1 MNATVSVDSPESTS
15 ERESARLAALRRYDI
30 LDTPPDGS
38 FDHVA
43 QVAARLFDVPIA
55 IISLVDNDRIWF
67 KAKHGIDVEQ
77 IDRDPGLCASAI
89 LQSEP
94 YLLTDAS
101 RDPRSLANPLV
112 AGDFGLRFYLAA
124 PLRTS
129 DGYNL
134 GTICVIDRKP
144 RAVRQEQIEQLQAL
158 ADVVIDQMELRLSA
172 RNAVADLQKAVE
184 QKDAA
189 LQRSRMLARE
199 IDHRVMNSLQQVSSL
214 LTLQSRSLGDDEATR
229 QLQLAATRVTAV
241 ARVHQHIF
249 QSGDEHAPDGVGY
262 LRRLCGD
269 LEDILAAGS
278 ISVEGAEVELPIEK
292 IAPIGLLVNELVTN
306 AYKHGAANVRVTFE
320 PDASTPGRY
329 CLRLSD
335 DGDGFPADFDP
346 HKTTGLGMK
355 VVRMIVRQL
364 EGTLRF
370 GRCNV
375 LGGAEVVVRFPLT
388 DASLTLEP
396 TAVS

>member
-1 MNATVSVDSPESTS
+1 MNATVSIDSPASTS

-38 FDHVA
+38 FDHIA

-89 LQSEP
+89 LQSDP

-101 RDPRSLANPLV
+101 CDPRSLANPLV
-112 AGDFGLRFYLAA
+112 AGEFGLRFYLAA
-124 PLRTS
+124 PLQTS
-129 DGYNL
+129 DGHNL

-144 RAVRQEQIEQLQAL
+144 RAVTEEQIEQLQAL
-158 ADVVIDQMELRLSA
+158 AGVVMDQMELRLSA
-172 RNAVADLQKAVE
+172 RSAVANLQKAVE

-214 LTLQSRSLGDDEATR
+214 LTLQSRNLSDDEATR
-229 QLQLAATRVTAV
+229 QLQLAAARVTAV

-249 QSGDEHAPDGVGY
+249 QSGDEHAPGGVGY

-269 LEDILAAGS
+269 LENMLAAGS
-278 ISVEGAEVELPIEK
+278 VSVEGAEVELPIEK

-306 AYKHGAANVRVTFE
+306 AYKNGAARVRVTFE
-320 PDASTPGRY
+320 PDSPNPGRF
-329 CLRLSD
+329 CLRVSD

-346 HKTTGLGMK
+346 QKTAGLGMK

-364 EGTLRF
+364 GGTLRL

-375 LGGAEVVVRFPLT
+375 LGGADVAVRFPLT
-388 DASLTLEP
+388 DASVTLEP
-396 TAVS
+396 TTVS

>member
-1 MNATVSVDSPESTS
+1 MDATISVDSPASTN
-15 ERESARLAALRRYDI
+15 ERESARLVALRRYDI

-38 FDHVA
+38 FDHIA
-43 QVAARLFDVPIA
+43 KVAARLFDVPIA
-55 IISLVDNDRIWF
+55 IISLVDTDRIWF

-89 LQSEP
+89 LQSDP

-101 RDPRSLANPLV
+101 CDPRSLANPLV
-112 AGDFGLRFYLAA
+112 AGEFGLRFYLAA
-124 PLRTS
+124 PLQTS
-129 DGYNL
+129 DGHNL

-144 RAVRQEQIEQLQAL
+144 RVVTEEQIEQLQAL
-158 ADVVIDQMELRLSA
+158 AEVVMDQMELRLSA
-172 RNAVADLQKAVE
+172 RTAVANLQKAVE

-214 LTLQSRSLGDDEATR
+214 LTLQSRNLGDDEATR

-249 QSGDEHAPDGVGY
+249 QSGDEHELDGVAY

-269 LEDILAAGS
+269 LEDMLAAGS
-278 ISVEGAEVELPIEK
+278 ISVEGAEVGLPIEK

-306 AYKHGAANVRVTFE
+306 AFKNGAAHVRVTFE
-320 PDASTPGRY
+320 PDASNPGRF

-346 HKTTGLGMK
+346 QKTAGLGMK

-375 LGGAEVVVRFPLT
+375 LGGAEVAIRFPLT
-388 DASLTLEP
+388 GRA
-396 TAVS
+396 